1 MVGMLVTAQSKCD
14 IRPITIHKGACG
26 TLDVVK
32 SSRKQHVLQLS
43 GKKNYTRTSPK
54 RKQNNYGGLKVFSTK
69 SHLFWLQLLQ
79 LFPFV
84 PWLSQ
89 CACTDP
95 SLKQQ

>member
-1 MVGMLVTAQSKCD
+1 MVGMLVSAQSKCD
-14 IRPITIHKGACG
+14 IRPIAIHKGACG

-69 SHLFWLQLLQ
+69 SHLFLAPAVTA
-79 LFPFV
+79 FPPLYSGYLNV
-84 PWLSQ
+84 PVL
-89 CACTDP
+89 THH
-95 SLKQQ
+95 

>member
-43 GKKNYTRTSPK
+43 GKKIILEQVQRGNK
-54 RKQNNYGGLKVFSTK
+54 IIMV
-69 SHLFWLQLLQ
+69 
-79 LFPFV
+79 V
-84 PWLSQ
+84 
-89 CACTDP
+89 
-95 SLKQQ
+95 